1 MRTKTETPKYLS
13 EFTQL
18 VSERSRFGSKSPKS
32 LPFFFFFFLLLTVQE
47 EKQLSLYSS
56 EFLAETLYNKILT
69 GEKQVEV

>member
-32 LPFFFFFFLLLTVQE
+32 LPFFFLLLTVQE

>member
-32 LPFFFFFFLLLTVQE
+32 LPFFFFLLLTVQE

>member
-32 LPFFFFFFLLLTVQE
+32 LPFFFFATYCSGR
-47 EKQLSLYSS
+47 KKLSLYSS